1 MKYDYTVKKDGIL
14 YPAGTE
20 VPVGEPLKVELTD
33 DVPEGA
39 LEQNPDGSTNVYDAD
54 GNVVGTISEEELA
67 RQQELAGEAW
77 QAQDFDAAE
86 PEKPKRGRNSK
97 KS

>member
-1 MKYDYTVKKDGIL
+1 MKYDVNVIHKGVL
-14 YPAGTE
+14 YPSGTE
-20 VPVGEPLKVELTD
+20 VPVGEPLKVELTN

-39 LEQNPDGSTNVYDAD
+39 LETNPDGSTNVYDAD

-77 QAQDFDAAE
+77 QAQDSGVAE
-86 PEKPKRGRNSK
+86 PEKPKRGRK
-97 KS
+97 PKEA